1 MKDKIFT
8 DMQAR
13 HLMTTIAKACPHLD
27 HRLITMQ
34 GSHQLMQFIAT
45 LPRPHSH
52 TQAYITL
59 HGVAGTRYR
68 QSLSQLADTLKA
80 ISPPRHDMTTIATI
94 TRSFQECVKLMNDKS
109 E

>member
-27 HRLITMQ
+27 HQLITMQ
-34 GSHQLMQFIAT
+34 GSHQLMQFLAT

-52 TQAYITL
+52 TQAYHAL
-59 HGVAGTRYR
+59 HFATGTRYR
-68 QSLSQLADTLKA
+68 QSLSQLVDTLKA
-80 ISPPRHDMTTIATI
+80 ISPPRHDMTTITKAF
-94 TRSFQECVKLMNDKS
+94 RECVKLMNDES